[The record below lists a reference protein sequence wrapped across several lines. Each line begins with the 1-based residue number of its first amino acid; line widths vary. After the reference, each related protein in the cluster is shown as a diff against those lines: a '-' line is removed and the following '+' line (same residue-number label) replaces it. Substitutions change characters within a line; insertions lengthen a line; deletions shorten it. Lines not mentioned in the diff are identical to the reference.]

1 VTFIQ
6 AQGFLG
12 GSFDPS
18 VPCEPYPPMSIP
30 NSVLQKEHVAITFG
44 TPVSSYLWP
53 DSDALNAAL
62 KKVVLEKEKA
72 DQGMKRSNVG
82 GWHSKPDL
90 FLWQADCVHTL
101 KDRVATCASDMTRLF
116 TALEGP
122 RKISFQ
128 LDCWANISRRGAY
141 NSVHDHPGAMWSGV
155 YYISG
160 GEPDGND
167 PLNGKLE
174 LLDPRVG
181 VNMLRLEQGL
191 FGGRY
196 LVDPLPGLM
205 VMFPSWLKHMV
216 HPFSGSGER
225 ISTSF
230 NAYVQIQQQTK

>member
-1 VTFIQ
+1 
-6 AQGFLG
+6 
-12 GSFDPS
+12 
-18 VPCEPYPPMSIP
+18 MSIP

-53 DSDALNAAL
+53 NSDTLNASL
-62 KKVVLEKEKA
+62 KNVILQKEKA

-90 FLWQADCVHTL
+90 FLWKADCVHTL
-101 KDRVATCASDMTRLF
+101 KDRVTTCAANMTWLF
-116 TALEGP
+116 TASEGP
-122 RKISFQ
+122 RKVSFQ
-128 LDCWANISRRGAY
+128 LDCWANVSRRGQY

-160 GEPDGND
+160 GEPDNND

-181 VNMLRLEQGL
+181 VNMLSLEQEL

-196 LVDPLPGLM
+196 LVDPCLDL
-205 VMFPSWLKHMV
+205 
-216 HPFSGSGER
+216 R
-225 ISTSF
+225 
-230 NAYVQIQQQTK
+230 

>member
-1 VTFIQ
+1 
-6 AQGFLG
+6 
-12 GSFDPS
+12 
-18 VPCEPYPPMSIP
+18 M
-30 NSVLQKEHVAITFG
+30 
-44 TPVSSYLWP
+44 
-53 DSDALNAAL
+53 
-62 KKVVLEKEKA
+62 
-72 DQGMKRSNVG
+72 G

-90 FLWQADCVHTL
+90 FLWQADCVDTL

-128 LDCWANISRRGAY
+128 LDCWANVSRRGAY

-225 ISTSF
+225 ISISF
-230 NAYVQIQQQTK
+230 NAYVQIQQQAK